1 MFAKLKSGVV
11 QQVID
16 NTESMQQ
23 LKHQIGLLERKL
35 NREKIARQEA
45 EKLLMQLT
53 EESYFTSQ
61 ALRASLR
68 ESQKREQE
76 LKYLHNTT
84 ERASEGT
91 TLDQLISLS
100 VESATQFSQSQY
112 GVAFYTY
119 TDEAPDFN
127 SIDVWHP
134 EAHWHPQPSLVE
146 LIYDA
151 LPLEEKKVYD
161 HWSVSAFQ
169 LPDTEVESWLLH
181 IMVPIKPGEKLWF
194 ALISEQEY
202 IDEEMLFVLDTTR
215 RYLITGIKYRIK
227 NVELTEKKVELS
239 EKDVELDNSQKE
251 KQALEERLQ
260 LSDKMALLGQ
270 LAAGVAHEIN
280 NPMGF
285 VRSNSEIL
293 SEINSDI
300 FHAIDELKS
309 LAEKQ
314 GDDFKKVIDDWY
326 EGFDIAD
333 CQEAVTELLESN
345 ETGINRIT
353 DIVKSLRSF
362 SHHGKSD
369 KRVIAINEPI
379 DDALKITYNL
389 YKYNVD
395 LLYSPPNPAPQVIAN
410 SSQLQQ
416 VFINMISN
424 AVHAIG
430 EKGELLI
437 SIVEK
442 PRVVE
447 VKIKDSGCGMDQKT
461 LEQLYTPFY
470 TTKPPGEGTG
480 LGLSM
485 SFTIIEDHDATV
497 DVKSEVGKGTE
508 FTLKFKKF
516 IES

>member
-1 MFAKLKSGVV
+1 MVKLVS
-11 QQVID
+11 D
-16 NTESMQQ
+16 NSESMQQ
-23 LKHQIGLLERKL
+23 LKHQVGLLERKL
-35 NREKIARQEA
+35 NREKTARLEA

-112 GVAFYTY
+112 GVAFYTHA
-119 TDEAPDFN
+119 DEEPDFD
-127 SIDVWHP
+127 SIDIWHP
-134 EAHWHPQPSLVE
+134 EAHWHPQPDLVA
-146 LIYDA
+146 LIYDS
-151 LPLEEKKVYD
+151 LPLEETKTYD
-161 HWSVSAFQ
+161 HWSVSACQ
-169 LPDTEVESWLLH
+169 LPSVEVESWLLH
-181 IMVPIKPGEKLWF
+181 IMVPIKKNEKLWF
-194 ALISEQEY
+194 ALISEQEF

-227 NVELTEKKVELS
+227 NVELTEKKEELS
-239 EKDVELDNSQKE
+239 EKDVALDTSNKE

-293 SEINSDI
+293 SDISSDI
-300 FHAIDELKS
+300 FHAMDQLKTI
-309 LAEKQ
+309 AEEKQ
-314 GDDFKKVIDDWY
+314 GDFKSIIDDWF
-326 EGFDIAD
+326 EGFDIED
-333 CQEAVTELLESN
+333 CKEAVTELLESN

-389 YKYNVD
+389 YKYNVE
-395 LLYSPPNPAPQVIAN
+395 LMYNPPTPAPQIVAN

-437 SIVEK
+437 SIVEN
-442 PRVVE
+442 PRTVE
-447 VKIKDSGCGMDQKT
+447 VKIKDSGCGMDAKT

-480 LGLSM
+480 LGLSV

-497 DVKSEVGKGTE
+497 DVQSAVGEGTE